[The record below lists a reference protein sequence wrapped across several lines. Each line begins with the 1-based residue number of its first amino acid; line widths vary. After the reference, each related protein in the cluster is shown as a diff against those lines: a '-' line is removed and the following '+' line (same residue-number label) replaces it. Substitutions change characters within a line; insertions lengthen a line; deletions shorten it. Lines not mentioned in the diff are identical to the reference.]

1 MSFNEGVS
9 IDTSHASRGGGGGRG
24 PVMIGGGIGT
34 IVIVIIAMLLGVDPG
49 AILGGSPQ
57 QDAGQLQDAGDL
69 ATECRTGADANNN
82 VDCRILATENS
93 LDTYWSAA
101 APQYGFSYAR

>member
-57 QDAGQLQDAGDL
+57 QDAGQLQDAR
-69 ATECRTGADANNN
+69 APPPTPPSIAAFWPPRTASTRTGRRRLRSTASPTPG
-82 VDCRILATENS
+82 R
-93 LDTYWSAA
+93 
-101 APQYGFSYAR
+101 RR